1 MSDPVE
7 EELALH
13 PDKKL
18 VYSSPTIHARR
29 RRVLKEARKMIAT
42 LGLEGFSIRALC
54 KQAEVAQRTLYYAFQ
69 NKDRIIALAIREAYE
84 DVNRYM
90 RYRTSADTLAGMVD
104 RLIAVNRR
112 NLKARNYTRAV
123 TAIYF
128 APDISQDVWNALREM
143 VFINLRQ
150 WLDRIAQDGD
160 LEDWVNVDALAGDI
174 ANIEFST
181 INDWAQGRLDDEG
194 YIVRLITAVLSI
206 TAGVTRG
213 ATHAQ
218 AIEMLRNI
226 RATGEV
232 PAFPKPVYAPPV
244 ELDEDDDRA

>member
-13 PDKKL
+13 PEKKL

-29 RRVLKEARKMIAT
+29 RRVLKEARKMIAEH
-42 LGLEGFSIRALC
+42 GLEGFSIRALC
-54 KQAEVAQRTLYYAFQ
+54 KQAGVAQRTLYYAFQ

-90 RYRTSADTLAGMVD
+90 RYRTSADTLVGIID

-128 APDISQDVWNALREM
+128 APNISADVWNALREM
-143 VFINLRQ
+143 VFTNLRQ
-150 WLDRIAQDGD
+150 WLDRMVRDG
-160 LEDWVNVDALAGDI
+160 EIQDWVDVDALASDI
-174 ANIEFST
+174 ANIEYST
-181 INDWAQGRLDDEG
+181 INDWAQGRLDDDR
-194 YIVRLITAVLSI
+194 YIVRLITAVLSM

-213 ATHAQ
+213 ATHTE
-218 AIEMLRNI
+218 AIEMLRTI
-226 RATGEV
+226 RTTGQV
-232 PAFPKPVYAPPV
+232 PEFPKPVYVPPAD
-244 ELDEDDDRA
+244 LDDDDRA